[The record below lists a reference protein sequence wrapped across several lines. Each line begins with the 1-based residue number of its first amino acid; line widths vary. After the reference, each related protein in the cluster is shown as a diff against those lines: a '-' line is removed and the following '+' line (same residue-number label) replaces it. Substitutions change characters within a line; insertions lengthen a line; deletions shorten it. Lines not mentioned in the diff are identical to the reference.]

1 MTVPNTHLVAPAL
14 GHPAISDAESFG
26 SAVWLWMQAAKLHDR
41 PLYALDRMLLPAI
54 QLGQYV
60 LVMEIDDAGAKHP
73 IAYLGWANL
82 SAEAEARYVINPI
95 TGLTREDWKS
105 GDRMWLI
112 DFVAPFGDASKL
124 HAASKPL
131 FAKASARF
139 MYHRSHERG
148 VRVGH
153 LVGTHVT
160 PQDAHAWWKQ
170 RPIVSS
176 TQPATNTPSVV
187 PIVSATQSA
196 RLKPNRG

>member
-1 MTVPNTHLVAPAL
+1 MAAPNMHLVAPAF
-14 GHPAISDAESFG
+14 GHLAASDAESFG

-60 LVMEIDDAGAKHP
+60 LVMEIDDAGTKRP

-82 SAEAEARYVINPI
+82 SAEAEAQYVISPI
-95 TGLTREDWKS
+95 TSLTREDWNS

-112 DFVAPFGDASKL
+112 DFVAPFGNASKL

-160 PQDAHAWWKQ
+160 SQDAHAWWKQ
-170 RPIVSS
+170 RPILSV
-176 TQPATNTPSVV
+176 TKLATNTHNSV
-187 PIVSATQSA
+187 PIVSAT
-196 RLKPNRG
+196 

>member
-82 SAEAEARYVINPI
+82 SAEA
-95 TGLTREDWKS
+95 
-105 GDRMWLI
+105 
-112 DFVAPFGDASKL
+112 
-124 HAASKPL
+124 
-131 FAKASARF
+131 SARF
-139 MYHRSHERG
+139 MHHRSHERG

-153 LVGTHVT
+153 LVGTDVT
-160 PQDAHAWWKQ
+160 ARDAHAWWKQ
-170 RPIVSS
+170 RPILSVTKPSRGQS
-176 TQPATNTPSVV
+176 TFFKESP
-187 PIVSATQSA
+187 
-196 RLKPNRG
+196 